1 MIRTHFGLPIN
12 VGLNI
17 ETPTTR
23 HDRKYIIYKIQLR
36 IYKNIQLR
44 R

>member
-1 MIRTHFGLPIN
+1 MIRTQFGLPIN

-23 HDRKYIIYKIQLR
+23 HNRKYTIYNLEFIKIFN
-36 IYKNIQLR
+36 YVDK
-44 R
+44 